1 MKPTY
6 LKGILAAILGVPVVA
21 FAAAPPATSAYS
33 TDISNIYVE
42 DQTSQVLA
50 SLNNVMCHVEAVRGD
65 AMVNKGA
72 YAALI
77 DRNICEP
84 NNNGGKQQNT
94 GASYSKAI
102 LNSTRVDNNSP
113 MLVDMWLDNAGN
125 GGGAKHIYA
134 HVSATQ
140 APSPALIYGAFDVNY
155 CGKSATTATTC
166 DGGYGFVNSSA
177 SGLQYFAVD
186 QWSPGAG
193 ATVQAINALAVNAKS
208 ATSGAGSL
216 SASYAVT
223 GTAPAGFTTP
233 ANLSIIFAYDANYFR
248 RSDNSGVTS
257 RCFDRA
263 LVNADIST
271 WSYGLYDSTTG
282 AHFDRNGGFPVEYT
296 DAAGVLQ
303 NGYIGYWGLWT
314 SALTPPA
321 SGTTLNKVTY
331 GGAATPTKTA
341 YTLLQTGG
349 KLYKYTRIQKT
360 LAGMNKVKFWYWS
373 STNIPATQPTA
384 GSPAVGSI
392 MAAGNN
398 YEIYW
403 DDTAKQFMVAG
414 QMSAATAMMT
424 PLANPVAIPNAD
436 MASANQYGLWGWTS
450 MGGSFNIPGYPA
462 NAFTGA
468 TASGMAN
475 LAAGLSATPVIFN
488 AQDVVY
494 PSQYAALGGLK
505 CISDCPTAAAIT
517 AAGAAAST
525 SSPFGTT
532 WSNSAGFTTVSSQTV
547 LGSTTITDQALAW
560 SWPAPFV
567 GMTVSGPGIP
577 VGATITAVN
586 LAPVAPALPTVTI
599 SAAATA
605 TSALNGVALTFGQP
619 AGLGMWI
626 TVPTANLTSYTLDP
640 VTGNLKDAANG
651 QVVVATAPTNGN
663 TNFGWGT
670 GQVTS
675 GKMVAVTNNGKGDS
689 LAELDAAKVTAKTS
703 AGQYL
708 QSDVDLITSY
718 YQWNTSPNSWDQL
731 SLLKDTAGAF
741 VTFDPP
747 LNVDFVVPANTKAP
761 VGAAA
766 GAALTLPYGSYAGTT
781 VTLTYN
787 GFGDLWGIPYACI
800 DLTTN
805 QPCNF
810 AAAGA
815 NGNNPNWSWKPEFSI
830 PTDAVKGVVTADAV
844 AAKVAGAT
852 AGQTV
857 TYLVK
862 ALDSEARFAMLP
874 DATCTGAGLTYPN
887 PMPPMPTA
895 TGFVDPTAGA
905 NKMSATP
912 PTPAN
917 TAPRVIHGE
926 VKY

>member
-532 WSNSAGFTTVSSQTV
+532 WSN
-547 LGSTTITDQALAW
+547 
-560 SWPAPFV
+560 
-567 GMTVSGPGIP
+567 
-577 VGATITAVN
+577 
-586 LAPVAPALPTVTI
+586 
-599 SAAATA
+599 
-605 TSALNGVALTFGQP
+605 GQP

-708 QSDVDLITSY
+708 QSDVNLITSY
-718 YQWNTSPNSWDQL
+718 YQWNTSPNSWDRL